1 MEPARAVKA
10 RWEIRAPNWAPLFP
24 EPAPVAKSLLPGT
37 DDDDLAPLSLIAT
50 QAERA
55 LWSSIMEAWRI
66 TASHVDLTAL
76 VNAARRE
83 SALDLDRLLL
93 PRLSATLMWDRIVP
107 RLQTMFRHGVEHAD
121 GVLRNERKQL
131 STDASEPYRAAAAWA
146 QEHAGRLITHIT
158 ERQREAVRD
167 LIAEAFSDGITPDEV
182 ARLLRLT
189 IGLRPD
195 QNRAAI
201 AFRRRLVEE
210 GVPRAQVRERTLRY
224 RGALQRQRTRMIART
239 ELITAANAGQMALWR
254 EGIRTGQLPRV
265 PYKRWIVT
273 EDERLC
279 PMCEALGE
287 MDPIPLEQEFLPGV
301 LAPSAHPN
309 CRCAVAL
316 VPNTPT
322 ARGQGLLMP
331 RGGGIIAQRGMG
343 FDPLARVA
351 AHAAAG
357 FWDAIASRFSVTNTP
372 GIVLS
377 SDVVTEGVS
386 MMLDTIGIPRSD
398 YTVNPFVNTY
408 DFWGQWTAST
418 KTLSLDEG
426 TSKDLLE
433 LFTEMS
439 VLGTTFDGPRK
450 RAMLYTPAYSAVHT
464 VLHEAMH
471 ILSGF
476 NRDNYRTGTEK
487 FMEEGLVELRSRR
500 ITASLVFGKKPL
512 TERLRGYR
520 AQGGMPLTYE
530 PYVAPLRWYEKR
542 VGGKALR
549 ELHEL
554 PPPHPGRLRDT
565 SRNREAVAVKRLAKY
580 LGDYATRWLP
590 REDASR
596 IRRHLTVVDTRR
608 ILDALRDGTIEA
620 MAPAMGTSPT
630 DVWLATDPTLGMS
643 VFETA
648 VVTWT
653 VPSNP
658 SFP

>member
-10 RWEIRAPNWAPLFP
+10 RWEVRAPNWAPIFP

-66 TASHVDLTAL
+66 TANHVDLSAL

-131 STDASEPYRAAAAWA
+131 STDPSEPYRAAAAWA

-201 AFRRRLVEE
+201 AFRRRLVDE

-279 PMCEALGE
+279 PTCEALGE

-316 VPNTPT
+316 VPNTPV
-322 ARGQGLLMP
+322 RGQGLLMP
-331 RGGGIIAQRGMG
+331 RGGGIIAHRGMG

-351 AHAAAG
+351 ARAAQPL
-357 FWDAIASRFSVTNTP
+357 WDAIAANYMGKVGSPQSE
-372 GIVLS
+372 
-377 SDVVTEGVS
+377 VVEEGVALI
-386 MMLDTIGIPRSD
+386 LDTIGVRRTD
-398 YTVNPFVNTY
+398 YKVASFYPSFNFL
-408 DFWGQWTAST
+408 GQWVASEQT
-418 KTLSLDEG
+418 MRLDYG
-426 TSKDLLE
+426 TSHELWE
-433 LFTEMS
+433 LFTEGP
-439 VLGTTFDGPRK
+439 LYGIGTGPRQLAS
-450 RAMLYTPAYSAVHT
+450 RYGPAYKALHT
-464 VLHEAMH
+464 VVHEAMH
-471 ILSGF
+471 IQSGF
-476 NRDNYRTGTEK
+476 SADTYQTRNQK
-487 FMEEGLVELRSRR
+487 FMEEGLVEMRARR
-500 ITASLVFGKKPL
+500 IVASLVFGKKPL
-512 TERLRGYR
+512 RERLVGYR
-520 AQGGMPLTYE
+520 QLAGGELSYE
-530 PYVAPLRWYEKR
+530 PYADRFRWYEKQI
-542 VGGKALR
+542 GGKALR

-554 PPPHPGRLRDT
+554 PVDE
-565 SRNREAVAVKRLAKY
+565 REKLVAKRLVKHLLDYSSKY
-580 LGDYATRWLP
+580 FSDPETA
-590 REDASR
+590 R
-596 IRRHLTVVDTRR
+596 IAALLRRADTQRV
-608 ILDALRDGTIEA
+608 ITAFQYGTIES
-620 MAPAMGTSPT
+620 MAPSIRTAPTTWTPALFTSE
-630 DVWLATDPTLGMS
+630 VNGM
-643 VFETA
+643 
-648 VVTWT
+648 T
-653 VPSNP
+653 VPSSSGP
-658 SFP
+658 PPGWRP